1 MTTIL
6 NAVKT
11 CRTCATPKPLS
22 DFHRRTV
29 SADGHTSSCKDCV
42 RTHNRANKDKLAA
55 YRRTHYAA
63 NRDKLKAR
71 SHASR
76 NKLQRQTRLNG
87 HAVGSPW
94 TAEDDALLMADDGLT
109 VEQKALNLGRTYASC
124 IARRTRIRK
133 NTP

>member
-1 MTTIL
+1 MTSPNT
-6 NAVKT
+6 VKT
-11 CRTCATPKPLS
+11 CRTCNTPKPLG
-22 DFHRRTV
+22 DFHRRTI
-29 SADGHTSSCKDCV
+29 SADGHASTCKDCV
-42 RTHNRANKDKLAA
+42 RTRNRANKDKLAA

-71 SHASR
+71 SQASR
-76 NKLQRQTRLNG
+76 NKLQHQTRLNG

-94 TAEDDALLMADDGLT
+94 TDDDDALLMADDGLT

-124 IARRTRIRK
+124 IARRNRIRK